1 MNHADFLKYLT
12 RLLPMDPFSTPRKHQ
27 KALRFSDIFRGWRGG
42 GEEKGCTGNKLVNVL
57 KTQYETC
64 LTFTLQAGKI
74 SF

>member
-12 RLLPMDPFSTPRKHQ
+12 HLLPMDPFSTPRKHQ
-27 KALRFSDIFRGWRGG
+27 KTLRFSDIFRGV
-42 GEEKGCTGNKLVNVL
+42 EKGCTGNKLVNVL

>member
-42 GEEKGCTGNKLVNVL
+42 GGRERVHWEQVG
-57 KTQYETC
+57 
-64 LTFTLQAGKI
+64 
-74 SF
+74 